1 MQKTTKT
8 LTVEELNELL
18 AEMTQRD
25 CGVWPEPENPQP
37 EKEDDAN
44 GQ

>member
-1 MQKTTKT
+1 MQNMTKT

-25 CGVWPEPENPQP
+25 AGAWPETDGQP
-37 EKEDDAN
+37 EKEGEDD
-44 GQ
+44 G

>member
-1 MQKTTKT
+1 MQNITKT
-8 LTVEELNELL
+8 LTGEELNELL

-25 CGVWPEPENPQP
+25 AGAWPETDEQP